1 MENNGIL
8 EIANLSLDEPELDA
22 ELFRSFNNVNDD
34 NEVNY
39 KFSIYFMSL
48 FYVLF
53 GFCNIV

>member
-8 EIANLSLDEPELDA
+8 EIANLSLDEPELDV

-39 KFSIYFMSL
+39 EFCIYFMSL

>member
-34 NEVNY
+34 NEVN
-39 KFSIYFMSL
+39 
-48 FYVLF
+48 
-53 GFCNIV
+53 

>member
-1 MENNGIL
+1 MKNNGIL
-8 EIANLSLDEPELDA
+8 EIATILHDEPELDA

-53 GFCNIV
+53 GFCNIL

>member
-8 EIANLSLDEPELDA
+8 EIANILLNEPELDA
-22 ELFRSFNNVNDD
+22 ELFRSFNNVNDA

-39 KFSIYFMSL
+39 EFSIYFMSL

>member
-1 MENNGIL
+1 MNQ
-8 EIANLSLDEPELDA
+8 SELDA
-22 ELFRSFNNVNDD
+22 EKSRSFNNVNDD

-39 KFSIYFMSL
+39 EFCIYFMSL